1 MFLGP
6 GVTAVYDACVLYPNV
21 LRDTL
26 LSLAGTGLFRAKWTQ
41 RIHAEWIEA
50 VLASRPDIPRS
61 KLEGLSVRMDKTV
74 PDCLVEGWE
83 PLEAVAAA
91 TLPDPGDGHVLAAA
105 IRSRADII
113 VTKNLRDF
121 PASAL
126 APYDLRAQH
135 PDDFIAHLLDLDAV
149 AVCRE
154 LRRQRQRWRNP
165 PTDVPE
171 FLETLARQEL
181 PLTVDALRRFAEF
194 L

>member
-1 MFLGP
+1 MSSHSARRRSP
-6 GVTAVYDACVLYPNV
+6 AVTARTVPRRPPVDCVRIV
-21 LRDTL
+21 
-26 LSLAGTGLFRAKWTQ
+26 WTQ
-41 RIHAEWIEA
+41 RIHSEWVEA
-50 VLASRPDIPRS
+50 VVRSRPDIPRS
-61 KLEGLSVRMDKTV
+61 RLEGLCARMDATV

-83 PLEAVAAA
+83 PLDAVAAA

-105 IRSRADII
+105 IRCRADII

-121 PASAL
+121 PAAAL
-126 APYDLRAQH
+126 APYDLHAQH
-135 PDDFIAHLLDLDAV
+135 PDDFVAQLLDLDAV

-165 PTDVPE
+165 PADVPD
-171 FLETLARQEL
+171 FLEALARQEL